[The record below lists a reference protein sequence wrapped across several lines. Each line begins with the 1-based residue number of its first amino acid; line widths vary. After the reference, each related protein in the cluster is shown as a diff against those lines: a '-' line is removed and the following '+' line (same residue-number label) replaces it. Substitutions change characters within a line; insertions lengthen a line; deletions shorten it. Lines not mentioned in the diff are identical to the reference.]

1 MRRERQAENL
11 LNSRKVS
18 PLKQTQWDIPGWG
31 QRLRL
36 PTQGPWFSPC
46 SNLDSE
52 CLNREFTL
60 LKQRPQAANN
70 VFLKR
75 YGDSQVI
82 AVKKLDMEENLKCVL
97 FGVEKSLM
105 TYKISLLK
113 NKGKWY

>member
-18 PLKQTQWDIPGWG
+18 PLKQTQWEITGWG

-36 PTQGPWFSPC
+36 LTQGPWFSPC

-60 LKQRPQAANN
+60 LKQRPQAANFF
-70 VFLKR
+70 FLI
-75 YGDSQVI
+75 YGDSQVT
-82 AVKKLDMEENLKCVL
+82 AVKKLGMEENLKCVL

-113 NKGKWY
+113 NKGKWYS